1 MRLLDEVIAEP
12 APGLVAIYG
21 RRRVGKTFLVR
32 RATAKVLKFE
42 LTGVK
47 DANLREQLENFS
59 SALATASAG
68 KFTGV
73 PRSWEQAF
81 DLLAKWFGT
90 LPREE
95 KHVLFMDELPW
106 LASPRL
112 GPLLELLGLAPTE
125 SRLDRLW
132 VSRFLDDSQTTP

>member
-1 MRLLDEVIAEP
+1 MCLLDEIMADP
-12 APGLVAIYG
+12 APALVAIYG

-59 SALATASAG
+59 NALATASAG
-68 KFTGV
+68 EFTGV

-81 DLLAKWFGT
+81 GLLTKWFGT
-90 LPREE
+90 LPRRE
-95 KHVLFMDELPW
+95 KHVVFMDELP
-106 LASPRL
+106 
-112 GPLLELLGLAPTE
+112 
-125 SRLDRLW
+125 
-132 VSRFLDDSQTTP
+132 